1 MAQAAQRVVGLVTR
15 TGKGNQS
22 TFERVAILE
31 PTVYYGQ
38 VVRHLLSEVAT
49 HQKFL
54 SPGSFADAQ
63 AGIARFFTSFQT
75 GAWRS
80 VTLKQA
86 GFLGLQLSTVA
97 GFFFAG
103 EAIGRRNLAGYKL
116 PG

>member
-1 MAQAAQRVVGLVTR
+1 LLLVLEKVTSILV
-15 TGKGNQS
+15 NHYE
-22 TFERVAILE
+22 FLAVAE
-31 PTVYYGQ
+31 PTLYYAQ

-49 HQKFL
+49 HQKLF

-80 VTLKQA
+80 VTLKQV